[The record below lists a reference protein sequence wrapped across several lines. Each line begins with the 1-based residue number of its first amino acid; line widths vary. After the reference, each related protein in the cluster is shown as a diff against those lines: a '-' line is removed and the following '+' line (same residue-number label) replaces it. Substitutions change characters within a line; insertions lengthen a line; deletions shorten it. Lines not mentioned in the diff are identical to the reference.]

1 MRKKICV
8 QEADEV
14 EIQLKD
20 KTYVATFNM
29 RAVGYMQ
36 EALQESA
43 EEALSYEHFA
53 GMTLYAGLKVNHPD
67 ITQEEANALALTMRP
82 ADMGEIVES
91 YVQSVNGVS
100 VKENEEA
107 LKKAVA
113 QMLGGMDGQSEKS
126 S

>member
-14 EIQLKD
+14 EIRFRD

-36 EALQESA
+36 EALQGLDVKN
-43 EEALSYEHFA
+43 LSYEHFA
-53 GMTLYAGLKVNHPD
+53 GLTLYAGLKVNHPD
-67 ITQEEANALALTMRP
+67 ITQEEANAMLLTMRP
-82 ADMGEIVES
+82 SDMGEVIES

-100 VKENEEA
+100 VSDNEES
-107 LKKAVA
+107 LKKALA
-113 QMLGGMDGQSEKS
+113 QILGGKAGQ
-126 S
+126 

>member
-14 EIQLKD
+14 EIRFRD

-36 EALQESA
+36 EALQGLDVKN
-43 EEALSYEHFA
+43 LSYEHFA
-53 GMTLYAGLKVNHPD
+53 GLTLYAGLKVNHPD
-67 ITQEEANALALTMRP
+67 ITQEEANAMVLTMRP
-82 ADMGEIVES
+82 SDMGEVIES

-100 VKENEEA
+100 VSDNEES
-107 LKKAVA
+107 LKKALA
-113 QMLGGMDGQSEKS
+113 QILGGMAGQ
-126 S
+126 